1 MSVAEGLSGGA
12 GRLRM
17 LAAIAAL
24 LCFLVG
30 GRELA
35 RVVNAHGAR
44 ASDDGCSDIA
54 PLLLFALLCLIADS
68 PSRSVSHVPSERS
81 CVGLIDRGVHVGET
95 KERRS
100 HAAAGAAS
108 RACSGGIRRDARI
121 AGDAGTG
128 LPPVVTGPGDVSRA
142 VRSPCP
148 RGLPFRNGQRLLR
161 RVARHAQAEMN

>member
-1 MSVAEGLSGGA
+1 MSVAEGLSGA

-68 PSRSVSHVPSERS
+68 P
-81 CVGLIDRGVHVGET
+81 
-95 KERRS
+95 
-100 HAAAGAAS
+100 
-108 RACSGGIRRDARI
+108 
-121 AGDAGTG
+121 
-128 LPPVVTGPGDVSRA
+128 PP
-142 VRSPCP
+142 
-148 RGLPFRNGQRLLR
+148 QRLPR
-161 RVARHAQAEMN
+161 AF

>member
-1 MSVAEGLSGGA
+1 MSVAEGLSGA

-68 PSRSVSHVPSERS
+68 PSP
-81 CVGLIDRGVHVGET
+81 
-95 KERRS
+95 
-100 HAAAGAAS
+100 
-108 RACSGGIRRDARI
+108 
-121 AGDAGTG
+121 
-128 LPPVVTGPGDVSRA
+128 
-142 VRSPCP
+142 
-148 RGLPFRNGQRLLR
+148 QRLPR
-161 RVARHAQAEMN
+161 AF

>member
-1 MSVAEGLSGGA
+1 
-12 GRLRM
+12 M

-95 KERRS
+95 KER
-100 HAAAGAAS
+100 AGHTLPRERLLARVRGVYVEMPGLQVTRA
-108 RACSGGIRRDARI
+108 RAC
-121 AGDAGTG
+121 
-128 LPPVVTGPGDVSRA
+128 
-142 VRSPCP
+142 
-148 RGLPFRNGQRLLR
+148 RLW
-161 RVARHAQAEMN
+161 

>member
-1 MSVAEGLSGGA
+1 MSVAEGLSGA

-54 PLLLFALLCLIADS
+54 PLLLFALLWVIVDS
-68 PSRSVSHVPSERS
+68 PSSQRVPP
-81 CVGLIDRGVHVGET
+81 
-95 KERRS
+95 
-100 HAAAGAAS
+100 A
-108 RACSGGIRRDARI
+108 
-121 AGDAGTG
+121 
-128 LPPVVTGPGDVSRA
+128 
-142 VRSPCP
+142 
-148 RGLPFRNGQRLLR
+148 F
-161 RVARHAQAEMN
+161 